1 MLYLTIQPFKGCKSV
16 Q

>member
-1 MLYLTIQPFKGCKSV
+1 MLYLAIQPFKGCKIV

>member
-1 MLYLTIQPFKGCKSV
+1 MLYLAIQPFKGCKSV